1 VRQPERL
8 SMTPLQNLPHRIK
21 AIAARWPMLTACVL
35 VCAGLVASYTVVFLL
50 TMGGNPLDR
59 VGTAL
64 INSIPP
70 AIYLYG
76 LMALIRARIIGSH
89 PMLQVGFHVIA
100 APVFG
105 VTWYITVIVLLGLSQ
120 GSLAEGFAV
129 SPFRGAAFHWQ
140 TFQGMTLYIGA
151 AAAAY
156 AFHYRAAWEALA
168 DAAPQAQPVAGA
180 LDTADTLILKQGDEL
195 RPVDIEDI
203 ILVSGAGDYAEVT
216 TARGTHLSRK
226 TLSEFE
232 TLLPPARFVRVHRSR
247 IVNIEAVQA
256 AEPEGGGR
264 LTLQLRG
271 GESVSTSRA
280 GARLIKERSI

>member
-1 VRQPERL
+1 
-8 SMTPLQNLPHRIK
+8 
-21 AIAARWPMLTACVL
+21 MLAACVA
-35 VCAGLVASYTVVFLL
+35 VCCGLVVAYTAVFLL
-50 TMGGNPLDR
+50 TMGGNLFDR
-59 VGTAL
+59 AGTAL
-64 INSIPP
+64 INSLPP
-70 AIYLYG
+70 ALYG
-76 LMALIRARIIGSH
+76 YGVMILIRSH
-89 PMLQVGFHVIA
+89 VIRAHPLLQAGFHVVA

-105 VTWYITVIVLLGLSQ
+105 VTWYITVIVALGLSQ
-120 GSLAEGFAV
+120 GSLSDGFAV

-156 AFHYRAAWEALA
+156 AFHYRAAWKELA
-168 DAAPQAQPVAGA
+168 AAKADVQPAA
-180 LDTADTLILKQGDEL
+180 SKADTSDTLILKQGDEL

-232 TLLPPARFVRVHRSR
+232 ALLPPARFVRVHRSR

>member
-1 VRQPERL
+1 MSL
-8 SMTPLQNLPHRIK
+8 LQNALRRGQ
-21 AIAARWPMLTACVL
+21 AMVGRWPMLAACIA
-35 VCAGLVASYTVVFLL
+35 VCCGLVVAYTAVFML

-70 AIYLYG
+70 AIYAYG
-76 LMALIRARIIGSH
+76 VMIVIRSRIIGAH
-89 PMLQVGFHVIA
+89 PLLQAGFHIVA

-105 VTWYITVIVLLGLSQ
+105 VTWYVTVIVFLGLSQ
-120 GSLAEGFAV
+120 GSLADGFAV
-129 SPFRGAAFHWQ
+129 SPFRGPAFHWQ
-140 TFQGMTLYIGA
+140 NFQGMTLYIGA

-156 AFHYRAAWEALA
+156 AFHYRAAWKELAAATAEAQA
-168 DAAPQAQPVAGA
+168 SSQAVTAAS
-180 LDTADTLILKQGDEL
+180 DTSDTLILRQGDEL